1 MVAFFPFAGK
11 FSAFLA
17 LILFFIFILI
27 EINVITYAFERV
39 GINHRHVFT
48 ILLLSFLGSSINIP
62 VAQVIGQR
70 EIVQEVTSFG
80 WHIMVPERNNVIVE
94 INVGG
99 AVIPVLVS
107 LYLLLKMST
116 PFRALI
122 SVAIVAAISNYFA
135 TPVRGLGITIPT
147 FVPPILAA
155 ACAIIFNRREAP
167 QIAYIAGSM
176 GTLIG
181 ADLLNLPIVAHL
193 GSRFVSIGG
202 AGTFDGI
209 FFSSIIAV
217 LLVSI

>member
-17 LILFFIFILI
+17 IILFFIFILI
-27 EINVITYAFERV
+27 EINVITYAFERL
-39 GINHRHVFT
+39 GINHRYVFT

-62 VAQVIGQR
+62 IAQIISER
-70 EIVQEVTSFG
+70 EVVREVTNFG
-80 WHIMVPERNNVIVE
+80 WHIVLPERNNVILEV
-94 INVGG
+94 NVGG
-99 AVIPVLVS
+99 ALIPVLVS

-147 FVPPILAA
+147 FIPPIVAA
-155 ACAIIFNRREAP
+155 ACAIVLNRREAP

-181 ADLLNLPIVAHL
+181 ADLLNLPVVAQL

-217 LLVSI
+217 LLVSL